1 LHGLSRTRAIMM
13 RMAEKLTDAGYQVIN
28 LSYPSTSY
36 PVESLVDIVAK
47 EICALCP
54 YDPDRKLHF
63 VVHSMGAIVAHE
75 LIKKH
80 RPQNLGRVVALG
92 PPYRGT
98 PIIDRLRNFWLYLK
112 YNGPAALQL
121 GTDGFGIY
129 HHLGNVDYEL
139 GIIAGD
145 KWIWFDW
152 FFAKCWLPSPNDGKV
167 PVSSTYINGY
177 KDHIILPAGHVTLPK
192 DPAVIAQTI
201 HFLEQG
207 VFQR

>member
-1 LHGLSRTRAIMM
+1 ML
-13 RMAEKLTDAGYQVIN
+13 RMAEKLTAEGYQVIN

-36 PVESLVDIVAK
+36 PIESLVDIVAK
-47 EICALCP
+47 EIFELCP
-54 YDPDRKLHF
+54 FDPNRKLHF
-63 VVHSMGAIVAHE
+63 VAHSMGAIVLHE
-75 LIKKH
+75 LIKKY

-129 HHLGNVDYEL
+129 HQLGKANYDL

-145 KWIWFDW
+145 KWLFFDW
-152 FFAKCWLPSPNDGKV
+152 FFAKFWLPSPNDGKV
-167 PVSSTYINGY
+167 AVSSTYIDGY
-177 KDHIILPAGHVTLPK
+177 KDHIILPVDHAFMAKNPLAIQQTL
-192 DPAVIAQTI
+192 

-207 VFQR
+207 AFQRH